1 MAFRTAL
8 IAALAVV
15 AGASAALLLVGFF
28 ARVTID
34 LPGVLE
40 LRFDADGPSGIEL
53 WFNLL
58 VPLALVP
65 VLSVVLWL
73 GGRAV
78 RS

>member
-8 IAALAVV
+8 TAALAVV
-15 AGASAALLLVGFF
+15 AGASVALLLVGFF

-40 LRFDADGPSGIEL
+40 LTFDADGPPGIEL

-65 VLSVVLWL
+65 VLSAVFWL